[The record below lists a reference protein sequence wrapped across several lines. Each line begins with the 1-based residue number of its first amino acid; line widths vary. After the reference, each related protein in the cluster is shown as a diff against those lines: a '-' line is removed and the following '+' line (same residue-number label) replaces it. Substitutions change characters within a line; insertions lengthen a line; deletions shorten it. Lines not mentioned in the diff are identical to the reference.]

1 MDYIQV
7 QNIAKQTMD
16 FIRTIVKPGMKVA
29 HIRKLCEDKMIEL
42 GADSFWYWDVGAL
55 CFSGEDTAISV
66 SGKDYNT
73 PAKSIQENDVITI
86 DLSPQCVDIWGDLAR
101 TIIVE
106 NGVVIENLNDI
117 INSEWK
123 TGLIMEDKLH
133 QEMREF
139 VARDT
144 TFEQLFF
151 HINKYIIQCGYTN
164 LDFMGN
170 LGHSIVKTKSDRV
183 YIEKGNN
190 LKLSEVDMFTF
201 EPHIGIA
208 NSKYGYKKENIYFFD
223 GEKVKEL

>member
-1 MDYIQV
+1 MY
-7 QNIAKQTMD
+7 
-16 FIRTIVKPGMKVA
+16 G
-29 HIRKLCEDKMIEL
+29 E
-42 GADSFWYWDVGAL
+42 GSFWYWDVGAL

-73 PAKSIQENDVITI
+73 PAKFIQENDVITI

-139 VARDT
+139 VTRDT

-151 HINKYIIQCGYTN
+151 HINKYIIQCGYIN